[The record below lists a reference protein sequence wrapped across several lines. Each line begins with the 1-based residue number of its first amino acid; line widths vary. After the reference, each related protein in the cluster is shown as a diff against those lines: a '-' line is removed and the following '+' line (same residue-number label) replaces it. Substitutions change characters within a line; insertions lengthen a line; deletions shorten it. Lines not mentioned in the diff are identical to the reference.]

1 MSPKKRSPRNA
12 KNKRG
17 RGIENLPVKLGKEYE
32 VDITETSPN
41 GEGIARIKGFLIFIP
56 NQKPGDHVKVK
67 ITRLYSMNADAEVV
81 ACV

>member
-56 NQKPGDHVKVK
+56 NKKPGDHVKVK